1 MKIHNFSAGPG
12 ILPAEVLQEA
22 AQGVLNY
29 QDTGLS
35 LIEMSHR
42 GPEFVDVMDQAV
54 SLVRELLGLN
64 DDYEVVFLQGGAS
77 LQFYMA
83 PLNLLSSEGYAA
95 YLDTGTWAANAIKEA
110 KRVGR
115 VEVIGSSRDKN
126 YAYLPEFSVPSDA
139 DYLHYTSNNTIFGT
153 QFQNIPDSPVP
164 LVCDMS
170 SDMFSKPIDASRFS
184 MIYAGA
190 QKNMG
195 PAGTTLVVVKKDMLG
210 KTGRSLPTMLDYQIH
225 IEKES
230 MFNTPP
236 VFPIFVSML
245 TLKWLKNN
253 GGLTWIGELNRLK
266 SSCFYE
272 ALDSNPLFTGTV
284 EKSVRSW
291 MNATFLLNDTR
302 LEPTFESMLEERGIS
317 GLKGHRSVGGYRA
330 SMYNALPL
338 ESVQVLVQ
346 AMNDF
351 AQQNG

>member
-22 AQGVLNY
+22 AEGVLNY
-29 QDTGLS
+29 QNTGLS

-42 GPEFVDVMDQAV
+42 GDEFVDVMEQAV
-54 SLVRELLGLN
+54 ALVRELLNLN
-64 DDYEVVFLQGGAS
+64 EEYEVIFLQGGAS

-83 PLNLLSSEGYAA
+83 PLNVLTSSGYAA
-95 YLDTGTWAANAIKEA
+95 YLDTGTWASNAIKEA
-110 KRVGR
+110 KRIGR
-115 VEVIGSSRDKN
+115 VEVIGSSKDKN
-126 YAYLPEFSVPSDA
+126 YTYLPDFSVPSDA

-153 QFQNIPDSPVP
+153 QFQSIPDSPVP

-184 MIYAGA
+184 LIYAGA

-195 PAGTTLVVVKKDMLG
+195 PAGTTLVIVKKEMLG
-210 KTGRSLPTMLDYQIH
+210 KTNRTIPTMLDYQIH

-245 TLKWLKNN
+245 TLKWLKVN
-253 GGLTWIGELNRLK
+253 GGLPWIGELNRKK
-266 SSCFYE
+266 SSCFYD

-302 LEPTFESMLEERGIS
+302 LEPAFEAMLKERGIS

-338 ESVQVLVQ
+338 ESVQILVQ
-346 AMNDF
+346 CMDDF
-351 AQQNG
+351 SKQHG

>member
-22 AQGVLNY
+22 AEGVLNY
-29 QDTGLS
+29 QNTGLS

-42 GPEFVDVMDQAV
+42 GDEFVDVMEQAV
-54 SLVRELLGLN
+54 ALVRELLNLN
-64 DDYEVVFLQGGAS
+64 EEYEVIFLQGGAS

-83 PLNLLSSEGYAA
+83 PLNVLTSSGYAA
-95 YLDTGTWAANAIKEA
+95 YLDTGTWASNAIKEA
-110 KRVGR
+110 KRIGR
-115 VEVIGSSRDKN
+115 VEVIGSSKDKN
-126 YAYLPEFSVPSDA
+126 YTYLPDFSVPSDA

-153 QFQNIPDSPVP
+153 QFQSIPDSPVP

-184 MIYAGA
+184 LIYAGA

-195 PAGTTLVVVKKDMLG
+195 PAGTTLVIVKKEMLG
-210 KTGRSLPTMLDYQIH
+210 KTNRTIPTMLDYQIH

-245 TLKWLKNN
+245 TLKWLKVN
-253 GGLTWIGELNRLK
+253 GGLPWIGELNRKK
-266 SSCFYE
+266 SSCFYD

-302 LEPTFESMLEERGIS
+302 LEPAFEAMLKERGIS

-338 ESVQVLVQ
+338 ESVKILVQ
-346 AMNDF
+346 CMDDF
-351 AQQNG
+351 SKQHG

>member
-12 ILPAEVLQEA
+12 ILPVEVLQEA

-42 GPEFVDVMDQAV
+42 GPEFVDVMDQAIA
-54 SLVRELLGLN
+54 LVRDLLNLSN
-64 DDYEVVFLQGGAS
+64 DYEVVFLQGGAS

-83 PLNLLSSEGYAA
+83 PLNLLSSTGYAA
-95 YLDTGTWAANAIKEA
+95 YLDTGTWASNAIKEA

-115 VEVIGSSRDKN
+115 VEVIGSSKDKN
-126 YAYLPEFSVPSDA
+126 YAYLPEFSVPADA

-153 QFQNIPDSPVP
+153 QFQSIPDSPVP

-170 SDMFSKPIDASRFS
+170 SDIFSKPIDASRFS

-195 PAGTTLVVVKKDMLG
+195 PAGTTLVIVKKDMLG
-210 KTGRSLPTMLDYQIH
+210 KTGRQLPTMLDYQIH

-245 TLKWLKNN
+245 TLKWLKNK
-253 GGLTWIGELNRLK
+253 GGLTWIGEVNRQK
-266 SSCFYE
+266 SDCFYS
-272 ALDSNPLFTGTV
+272 ALDSSSLFTGTV

-302 LEPTFESMLEERGIS
+302 LEPSFEALLEERGIS

-338 ESVQVLVQ
+338 ESVQALVN
-346 AMNDF
+346 AMRDF
-351 AQQNG
+351 EQQHG